1 MATSN
6 ASGSGNGA
14 AFDWCRIRTNCSM
27 PVTQL
32 APPCTLN
39 RLERCMQ
46 LWLAASCLGCCLR
59 QASSAAR
66 IQHVA
71 NAAQYRQS
79 NHIPQSPVY
88 SLWCV
93 YSILITS
100 TTCWHSLHKRI
111 IPMHLLFPL
120 CLLLFLYLS
129 LFSCIPVFFTVLLS
143 IFHVMQTWNILFAH
157 FASNRHKEGWRERYH
172 IGCS

>member
-1 MATSN
+1 MATNN

-59 QASSAAR
+59 QASSAAQ

-111 IPMHLLFPL
+111 IPMHLLFPPSL
-120 CLLLFLYLS
+120 SVSLSLS
-129 LFSCIPVFFTVLLS
+129 LFIFLHSCILHCLVVSFSCDANLE
-143 IFHVMQTWNILFAH
+143 H
-157 FASNRHKEGWRERYH
+157 FVCAFCKQ
-172 IGCS
+172 

>member
-1 MATSN
+1 
-6 ASGSGNGA
+6 
-14 AFDWCRIRTNCSM
+14 
-27 PVTQL
+27 
-32 APPCTLN
+32 
-39 RLERCMQ
+39 MQ

-59 QASSAAR
+59 QASSAAQIR
-66 IQHVA
+66 HVA

-120 CLLLFLYLS
+120 PSSLTLSLSLS

-157 FASNRHKEGWRERYH
+157 FASTKNTKREGEKG
-172 IGCS
+172 IILVALKFSEICMPI